1 MLLQWCR
8 IKKKKMQ
15 LTLNCSTLMKF
26 DRSSKFDLAMLLWA
40 SKFTMAKIEC
50 DFEMGK

>member
-1 MLLQWCR
+1 MLLQRCQ
-8 IKKKKMQ
+8 IKKKIAV
-15 LTLNCSTLMKF
+15 NCSTLMKF

-50 DFEMGK
+50 GFEMGK

>member
-1 MLLQWCR
+1 MLLQRCQ
-8 IKKKKMQ
+8 IKKKLQ
-15 LTLNCSTLMKF
+15 LTAALYLMKF

-50 DFEMGK
+50 GFEMGK

>member
-1 MLLQWCR
+1 
-8 IKKKKMQ
+8 
-15 LTLNCSTLMKF
+15 MKF